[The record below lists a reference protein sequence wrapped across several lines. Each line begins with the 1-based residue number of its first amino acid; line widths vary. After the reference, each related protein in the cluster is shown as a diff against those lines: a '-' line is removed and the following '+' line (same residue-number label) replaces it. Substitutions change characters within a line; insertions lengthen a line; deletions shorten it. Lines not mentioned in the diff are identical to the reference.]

1 MIPMEAPKE
10 KKIRW
15 NRATVVAAAGDLADA
30 EGLAAVTLTRLAQ
43 GLGIRPPSL
52 FNHVES
58 LADLVRYLALGAL
71 AELVDRLEG
80 AVTAQETAS
89 GALEALMQ
97 AYRGYV
103 RQHPGRYA
111 ATLALPVAQVQNDP
125 EWRALDDRI
134 LAVGRGLAA
143 RFGLEG
149 PAAIHALRGWRALAH
164 GFSDLERQG
173 GFGIPLDCDES
184 FRLAVHALTPRG
196 S

>member
-1 MIPMEAPKE
+1 MAMEAPKE

-30 EGLAAVTLTRLAQ
+30 EGLAAVTLTRLAEV
-43 GLGIRPPSL
+43 LGIRPPSL

-58 LADLVRYLALGAL
+58 LADLVRLLALGAL
-71 AELVDRLEG
+71 ADLVDRLEG
-80 AVTAQETAS
+80 AVAAQETAPA
-89 GALEALMQ
+89 ALEALMQ
-97 AYRGYV
+97 TYRTYV

-125 EWRALDDRI
+125 EWKALDERI
-134 LAVGRGLAA
+134 LEVGRGLAA

-149 PAAIHALRGWRALAH
+149 PAGIHALRGWRALAH

-173 GFGIPLDCDES
+173 GFGIPLDADES
-184 FRLAVHALTPRG
+184 FRLAVQALTPR
-196 S
+196 SS

>member
-1 MIPMEAPKE
+1 MDSPKI
-10 KKIRW
+10 KKTRW
-15 NRATVVAAAGDLADA
+15 NQATVVAAAGDLADA
-30 EGLAAVTLTRLAQ
+30 EGLAAVTLTRLAEV
-43 GLGIRPPSL
+43 LGIRPPSL
-52 FNHVES
+52 FNHVAS
-58 LADLVRYLALGAL
+58 LADLVRLLALGAL
-71 AELVDRLEG
+71 ADLVGRLET
-80 AVTAQETAS
+80 AVASAPTAPE
-89 GALEALMQ
+89 ALEGLMG

-111 ATLALPVAQVQNDP
+111 ATLALPVAQLQGDA
-125 EWRALDDRI
+125 EWRALDERI
-134 LAVGRGLAA
+134 LVVGRGLAA

-184 FRLAVHALTPRG
+184 FRIAVHALTPRG